1 MDHEHLTWPKV
12 LHVFY
17 RCEEPGRWLLGFAL
31 DLIEIC
37 DECRAAC
44 GDLPEL
50 LDDISERVGCHAL
63 ALLRSRHR
71 AEEAWQDLR
80 DRSPEMLTQTLKRT
94 PATFGMVDLLVDES
108 HQQASIDRNRA
119 LLLAEAALE
128 MAQRLPAYPP
138 KAGDDVLGV
147 VEEPLDPPA
156 RAEMLALAY
165 GVLGN
170 AYRVQDRDLDAVR
183 TLAHAMDLLEELGEG
198 PFLSHGRARIL
209 SFRTSLLMDHRRF
222 SDAMTAI
229 EYASEAAVDV
239 RPVRSTLVADIAIQ
253 RSLVLG
259 LAGHHK
265 EAIAPLRALLG
276 SHAESLPPRLLL
288 VVRHTL
294 ATHLVSCGQTE
305 AARRLLRQLNG
316 TTGHHA
322 RDLDSLRIS
331 WLEARILCAEG
342 HHVGALRSFKA
353 LQETFLNRDFI
364 HESAL
369 LVMEIAGVLLALG
382 RTQET
387 MEHAR
392 QALTLFLPLRLS
404 KEMHSAL
411 ALLAKAA
418 ERQSL
423 SHPFIAAL
431 LRYAQGGPLP
441 APLLWN

>member
-1 MDHEHLTWPKV
+1 MDHEHLTWPKL
-12 LHVFY
+12 LHLFY
-17 RCEEPGRWLLGFAL
+17 RCEEPGRWLLGFSL
-31 DLIEIC
+31 DLIESC

-50 LDDISERVGCHAL
+50 LDDIPERVGCHAL

-71 AEEAWQDLR
+71 AKKAWQDLR

-94 PATFGMVDLLVDES
+94 PATYGMVDLLVDES
-108 HQQASIDRNRA
+108 HEQASIDRNRA

-138 KAGDDVLGV
+138 KASADVLGV

-170 AYRVQDRDLDAVR
+170 AYRVQDRDLEAVR
-183 TLAHAMDLLEELGEG
+183 TLAHAVNLLEELGEG

-209 SFRTSLLMDHRRF
+209 SFQTSLLMDHRRF

-239 RPVRSTLVADIAIQ
+239 RPVRSTLVAEIAIK

-259 LAGHHK
+259 LSGHPEK
-265 EAIAPLRALLG
+265 AIEPLRALLAEHG
-276 SHAESLPPRLLL
+276 QALPRRVMLFARHA
-288 VVRHTL
+288 L
-294 ATHLVSCGQTE
+294 ATQLLCCGQTE
-305 AARRLLRQLNG
+305 EAKIQLPLIQQVAKDIGHPLDELRVL
-316 TTGHHA
+316 
-322 RDLDSLRIS
+322 
-331 WLEARILCAEG
+331 WLEARML
-342 HHVGALRSFKA
+342 GANGKWSESLDSFQTLQQEFLRQDS
-353 LQETFLNRDFI
+353 I
-364 HESAL
+364 HEAAL
-369 LVMEIAGVLLALG
+369 LVLEIAGVLLALG

-387 MEHAR
+387 MERAH
-392 QALTLFLPLRLS
+392 QALALFLPLRLS